1 MLEAEVKSKTK
12 SRNWH
17 AKSKGKLTGPPY
29 TITVIG
35 EVGSGIITPS
45 LKKNEEKEGATPGVL
60 YLTCENGTDN
70 NEEYA
75 RISYVETIS
84 SHEEYHRV
92 HIDDVNGHMTEFEVT
107 LIHS

>member
-1 MLEAEVKSKTK
+1 MIETEVKSKTK

-35 EVGSGIITPS
+35 EVGSGTVAPT
-45 LKKNEEKEGATPGVL
+45 LHKKDAKEGVL
-60 YLTCENGTDN
+60 YLTCEGGTENDQ
-70 NEEYA
+70 YA
-75 RISYVETIS
+75 MISYVETIS
-84 SHEEYHRV
+84 SHEEYHKV
-92 HIDDVNGHMTEFEVT
+92 HIDDVNGHITQFNVT

>member
-35 EVGSGIITPS
+35 EVGSGTVIPA
-45 LKKNEEKEGATPGVL
+45 LKKNEHKNTDPGVL
-60 YLTCENGTDN
+60 YLTCENGIDN
-70 NEEYA
+70 DVYE

-92 HIDDVNGHMTEFEVT
+92 HIDAEDGHITEFEVT
-107 LIHS
+107 LIHG

>member
-1 MLEAEVKSKTK
+1 MIQEEVKSKTR

-35 EVGSGIITPS
+35 EVAGGIVTPT
-45 LKKNEEKEGATPGVL
+45 LKKNEHKENTTPGVL
-60 YLTCENGTDN
+60 YLTCESGTDSDQY
-70 NEEYA
+70 E

-84 SHEEYHRV
+84 SHEEYHKV
-92 HIDDVNGHMTEFEVT
+92 HVDDVNGHITEFDVT
-107 LIHS
+107 LIHG

>member
-1 MLEAEVKSKTK
+1 MVEAEVKSKTK

-17 AKSKGKLTGPPY
+17 AKSVGKLTGPPY

-35 EVGSGIITPS
+35 EVGSGIVAPT
-45 LKKNEEKEGATPGVL
+45 LKKNGHKNTTPGVL
-60 YLTCENGTDN
+60 YLTCENGTEND
-70 NEEYA
+70 EYA

-92 HIDDVNGHMTEFEVT
+92 HIDDVNGHITEFEVT
-107 LIHS
+107 IIHS